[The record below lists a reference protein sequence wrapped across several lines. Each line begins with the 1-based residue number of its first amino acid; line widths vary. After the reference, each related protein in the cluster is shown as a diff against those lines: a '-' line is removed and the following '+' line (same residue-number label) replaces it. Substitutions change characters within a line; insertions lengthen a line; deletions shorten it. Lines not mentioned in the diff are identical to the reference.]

1 MTDLTAINPAT
12 GETLARYPRMGPEAL
27 EAALARAASAQQDW
41 AAHPA
46 SVRAQCL
53 RDLAAVLR
61 DQREALARTATQ
73 EMGKRLVEARAEVDK
88 CANGCEYYADRGP
101 DFLQDTMIASDASR
115 SFIAWQPLGTVLL
128 VMPWN
133 FPYWQAFRQALPAT
147 LAGNTVLLKHASNVP
162 GCAEHLERVFTEAGL
177 PEGVFQN
184 LPVGSDAVEGII
196 ADARVQGVSLTGS
209 ERAGRAVGA
218 AAGKALKTSVLELG
232 GSDAFIVL
240 ADADLD
246 HTVEQAVRGRF
257 QNNGETCIAAKRFIV
272 EESIADA
279 FVERFRTAIEALVI
293 GDPMSD
299 DTNIGPLARDDLRD
313 ELHDQVRRS
322 VAAGARLV
330 TGGEPLER
338 AGYFYPPTLLDAV
351 EPGMPAFDEETFGP
365 VAAVTRARNADH
377 AITLANRSR
386 FGLGGSV
393 WTADPVRGEA
403 LARRLECGCAF
414 VNGIVK
420 SDPRLPF
427 GGVKDSG
434 YGRELSELGIREFQN
449 AKTIWVG

>member
-1 MTDLTAINPAT
+1 MTELNAINPAT
-12 GETLARYPRMGPEAL
+12 GETLARYPRMTAQQL
-27 EAALARAASAQQDW
+27 EAALDRAASAAPDW
-41 AAHPA
+41 AACA
-46 SVRAQCL
+46 VAERCARL

-61 DQREALARTATQ
+61 ARREDLARTATQ
-73 EMGKRLVEARAEVDK
+73 EMGKRVVEARAEIDK
-88 CANGCEYYADRGP
+88 CAAACEFYAEHGP
-101 DFLQDTMIASDASR
+101 DYLQDTMIASDASR

-133 FPYWQAFRQALPAT
+133 FPYWQAFRQAVPAT

-162 GCAEHLERVFTEAGL
+162 GCAEHLERVFVEAGF
-177 PEGVFQN
+177 PAGVFQN
-184 LPVGSDAVEGII
+184 LPVGSEAVADII
-196 ADARVQGVSLTGS
+196 ADARIQGVSLTGS
-209 ERAGRAVGA
+209 EGAGRAVGA
-218 AAGKALKTSVLELG
+218 AAGKALKSSVLELG
-232 GSDAFIVL
+232 GSDAFVVL

-246 HTVEQAVRGRF
+246 DTVEQAVRGRF

-272 EESIADA
+272 EAAVADA
-279 FVERFRTAIEALVI
+279 FVERFRVAIEALVI
-293 GDPMSD
+293 GDPMHEG
-299 DTNIGPLARDDLRD
+299 TNIGPLARDDLRG
-313 ELHDQVRRS
+313 ELHDQVTRS

-330 TGGEPLER
+330 TGGEPR
-338 AGYFYPPTLLDAV
+338 AGAGYFYPPTLLDAV

-365 VAAVTRARNADH
+365 VAAVTRARDADH
-377 AITLANRSR
+377 AIELANRSR

-393 WTADPVRGEA
+393 WTADPARGEA

-449 AKTIWVG
+449 AKTIWVR

>member
-1 MTDLTAINPAT
+1 MTEMTAINPAT
-12 GETLARYPRMGPEAL
+12 GETLARYPRMDSAGL
-27 EAALARAASAQQDW
+27 ETALARAASAAPGW
-41 AAHPA
+41 AGQPVAE
-46 SVRAQCL
+46 RAARL
-53 RDLAAVLR
+53 RALAGVLR
-61 DQREALARTATQ
+61 DERETLAATATR
-73 EMGKRLVEARAEVDK
+73 EMGKRLAEARVEVDK
-88 CANGCEYYADRGP
+88 CANACEYYAEHGP
-101 DFLQDTMIASDASR
+101 DLLQDTMIASDASR

-133 FPYWQAFRQALPAT
+133 FPYWQAFRQAIPAT

-162 GCAEHLERVFTEAGL
+162 GCAEHLERVFTAAGF
-177 PEGVFQN
+177 PEGVFRN

-209 ERAGRAVGA
+209 EGAGRAVGA
-218 AAGKALKTSVLELG
+218 AAGKALKSSVLELG
-232 GSDAFIVL
+232 GSDAFVVL

-246 HTVEQAVRGRF
+246 YTVEQAVRGRF

-272 EESIADA
+272 EETIAED
-279 FVERFRTAIEALVI
+279 FVERFKVAIEALVI
-293 GDPMSD
+293 GDPMNEA
-299 DTNIGPLARDDLRD
+299 TNIGPLARDDLRS
-313 ELHDQVRRS
+313 ELHDQVTRS

-330 TGGEPLER
+330 TGGQMRDGP
-338 AGYFYPPTLLDAV
+338 GYFYPPTLLDAV
-351 EPGMPAFDEETFGP
+351 EPGMAAFDEETFGP
-365 VAAVTRARNADH
+365 VAAVTRARDADH
-377 AITLANRSR
+377 AIELANRSR

-393 WTADPVRGEA
+393 WTADPARGEA

>member
-1 MTDLTAINPAT
+1 MPELTAINPAT
-12 GETLARYPRMGPEAL
+12 GETLARYPRMNEEAL
-27 EAALARAASAQQDW
+27 EAALSRAASAAPDW
-41 AAHPA
+41 AARP
-46 SVRAQCL
+46 VTERAARL
-53 RDLAAVLR
+53 RDLAGVLR
-61 DQREALARTATQ
+61 EERETLATTATQ
-73 EMGKRLVEARAEVDK
+73 EMGKRLAEARAEVDK
-88 CANGCEYYADRGP
+88 CAAACEYYAEHGP
-101 DFLQDTMIASDASR
+101 DYLQDTMIASDASR

-133 FPYWQAFRQALPAT
+133 FPYWQAFRQAIPAT

-162 GCAEHLERVFTEAGL
+162 GCAEHLERVFLAAGF
-177 PEGVFQN
+177 PEGVFRN

-196 ADARVQGVSLTGS
+196 TDTRVQGVSLTGS
-209 ERAGRAVGA
+209 EGAGRAVGA
-218 AAGKALKTSVLELG
+218 AAGKALKSSVLELG
-232 GSDAFIVL
+232 GSDAFVVL

-272 EESIADA
+272 EEPIADA
-279 FVERFRTAIEALVI
+279 FVERFRAAIEALVI
-293 GDPMSD
+293 GDPMD
-299 DTNIGPLARDDLRD
+299 EGTNIGPLARDDLRS
-313 ELHDQVRRS
+313 ELHDQVTRS

-330 TGGEPLER
+330 AGGAPR
-338 AGYFYPPTLLDAV
+338 VGAGYFYPPTLLDGV

-365 VAAVTRARNADH
+365 VAAVTWARDADH
-377 AITLANRSR
+377 AVELANRSR

-393 WTADPVRGEA
+393 WTADPARGEA

-449 AKTIWVG
+449 AKTIWVA

>member
-1 MTDLTAINPAT
+1 MTELTAINPAS
-12 GETLARYPRMGPEAL
+12 GEVLARYPRMDEAGL
-27 EAALARAASAQQDW
+27 EAALARSASAAPDW
-41 AAHPA
+41 GARPVAERAA
-46 SVRAQCL
+46 RL
-53 RDLAAVLR
+53 RDLAGVLR
-61 DQREALARTATQ
+61 AARETLATTATQ
-73 EMGKRLVEARAEVDK
+73 EMGKRLAEARAEVDK
-88 CANGCEYYADRGP
+88 CANACEYYADHGP

-133 FPYWQAFRQALPAT
+133 FPYWQAFRQAIPAT
-147 LAGNTVLLKHASNVP
+147 LAGNAVLLKHASNVP
-162 GCAEHLERVFTEAGL
+162 GCAAHLERVFAEAGF

-184 LPVGSDAVEGII
+184 LPVESDAVAGII
-196 ADARVQGVSLTGS
+196 ADPRVQGVSLTGS
-209 ERAGRAVGA
+209 EGAGRAVGA
-218 AAGKALKTSVLELG
+218 AAGKALKSSVLELG
-232 GSDAFIVL
+232 GSDAFVVL

-246 HTVEQAVRGRF
+246 YTVEQAVRGRF

-272 EESIADA
+272 EGSVADA
-279 FVERFRTAIEALVI
+279 FVERFRKAIEALVI
-293 GDPMSD
+293 GDPMMEQ
-299 DTNIGPLARDDLRD
+299 TNIGPLARDDLRD

-322 VAAGARLV
+322 MDAGATCV
-330 TGGEPLER
+330 IGGQPLDR
-338 AGYFYPPTLLDAV
+338 AGAFYPPTLLDHV
-351 EPGMPAFDEETFGP
+351 EPGMAAFDEETFGP
-365 VAAVTRARNADH
+365 VAAVTRARDADQ
-377 AITLANRSR
+377 AIALANRSR

-393 WTADPVRGEA
+393 WTGDPVRGET

-434 YGRELSELGIREFQN
+434 YGRELSELGIREFVN

>member
-1 MTDLTAINPAT
+1 MTELTAINPAT
-12 GETLARYPRMGPEAL
+12 GETLARYPRMDQDTL
-27 EAALARAASAQQDW
+27 EAALARAASAAPDW
-41 AAHPA
+41 AARPVA
-46 SVRAQCL
+46 ERAARL
-53 RDLAAVLR
+53 RDLAGVLR
-61 DQREALARTATQ
+61 DERETLATTATR
-73 EMGKRLVEARAEVDK
+73 EMGKRLAEARAEVDK
-88 CANGCEYYADRGP
+88 CANACEYYADHGP

-133 FPYWQAFRQALPAT
+133 FPYWQAFRQAIPAT

-162 GCAEHLERVFTEAGL
+162 GCAEHLERVFTVAGF
-177 PEGVFQN
+177 PEGVFRN
-184 LPVGSDAVEGII
+184 LPVGSEAVEGII
-196 ADARVQGVSLTGS
+196 SDRRVQGVSLTGS
-209 ERAGRAVGA
+209 EGAGRAVGA
-218 AAGKALKTSVLELG
+218 AAGKALKSSVLELG
-232 GSDAFIVL
+232 GSDAFVVL

-272 EESIADA
+272 EEAVADA
-279 FVERFRTAIEALVI
+279 FVERFQAAIEALVI
-293 GDPMSD
+293 GDPMD
-299 DTNIGPLARDDLRD
+299 EGTNIGPLARDDLRD
-313 ELHDQVRRS
+313 ELHDQVTRS

-330 TGGEPLER
+330 SGGEPR
-338 AGYFYPPTLLDAV
+338 DGAGYFYPPTLLDAV
-351 EPGMPAFDEETFGP
+351 EPGMAAFDEETFGP
-365 VAAVTRARNADH
+365 VAAVTRARNPDH
-377 AITLANRSR
+377 AVEVANRSR

-434 YGRELSELGIREFQN
+434 YGRELSELGIREFVN

>member
-1 MTDLTAINPAT
+1 MTELTAINPAT
-12 GETLARYPRMGPEAL
+12 GETLARYPRMDRDGL
-27 EAALARAASAQQDW
+27 EAALARAASAAPDW
-41 AAHPA
+41 AERPVAE
-46 SVRAQCL
+46 RAARL
-53 RDLAAVLR
+53 NDLAGVLR
-61 DQREALARTATQ
+61 DARETLATTATR

-88 CANGCEYYADRGP
+88 CANACEYYAEHGP
-101 DFLQDTMIASDASR
+101 DLLQDTMIASDASR

-133 FPYWQAFRQALPAT
+133 FPYWQAFRQAIPAT

-162 GCAEHLERVFTEAGL
+162 GCAAHLEQVFTAAGF
-177 PEGVFQN
+177 PEGVFRN

-196 ADARVQGVSLTGS
+196 SDRRVQGVSLTGS
-209 ERAGRAVGA
+209 EGAGRAVGA
-218 AAGKALKTSVLELG
+218 AAGKALKSSVLELG
-232 GSDAFIVL
+232 GSDAFVVL

-272 EESIADA
+272 EEAIADA
-279 FVERFRTAIEALVI
+279 FVERFQAAIEALVI
-293 GDPMSD
+293 GDPMD
-299 DTNIGPLARDDLRD
+299 EGTNIGPLARDDLRS
-313 ELHDQVRRS
+313 ELHDQVTRS

-330 TGGEPLER
+330 AGGEPR
-338 AGYFYPPTLLDAV
+338 DGAGYFYPPTLLDAV
-351 EPGMPAFDEETFGP
+351 EPGMAAFDEETFGP
-365 VAAVTRARNADH
+365 VAAVTRARDADH
-377 AITLANRSR
+377 AIELANRSR

>member
-12 GETLARYPRMGPEAL
+12 GETLARYPRMAPEAL

-41 AAHPA
+41 AAHP
-46 SVRAQCL
+46 STVRAQCL
-53 RDLAAVLR
+53 RDLATVLR

-88 CANGCEYYADRGP
+88 CAIACEYYADRGP

-115 SFIAWQPLGTVLL
+115 SFVAWQPLGAILL

-133 FPYWQAFRQALPAT
+133 FPYWQVFRQALPAT
-147 LAGNTVLLKHASNVP
+147 LAGNTVVLKHASNVP

-240 ADADLD
+240 GDADLD
-246 HTVEQAVRGRF
+246 YTVEQAVRGRF

-272 EESIADA
+272 EEGVADA
-279 FVERFRTAIEALVI
+279 FVERFRRAIEALVV
-293 GDPMSD
+293 GDPMAEE
-299 DTNIGPLARDDLRD
+299 TNVGPLARADLRD

-322 VAAGARLV
+322 LDAGAECV
-330 TGGEPLER
+330 TGGAILDGP
-338 AGYFYPPTLLDAV
+338 GYYYAPTLLDRV
-351 EPGMPAFDEETFGP
+351 EPGMAAFDEETFGP
-365 VAAVTRARNADH
+365 VAAVTRARNADE
-377 AITLANRSR
+377 AVRLANRSR
-386 FGLGGSV
+386 FGLGGSI
-393 WTADPVRGEA
+393 WTGNWVRGEA
-403 LARRLECGCAF
+403 LARRLECGFAA

-427 GGVKDSG
+427 GGIKDSG

-449 AKTIWVG
+449 AKTIWVS

>member
-1 MTDLTAINPAT
+1 MTELTAINPAT
-12 GETLARYPRMGPEAL
+12 GETLARYPRMDRDGL
-27 EAALARAASAQQDW
+27 EAALARAASAAPDW
-41 AAHPA
+41 AARPMA
-46 SVRAQCL
+46 ERAARL
-53 RDLAAVLR
+53 RDLAGVLR
-61 DQREALARTATQ
+61 DERETLATTATR

-88 CANGCEYYADRGP
+88 CANACEYYAEHGP

-133 FPYWQAFRQALPAT
+133 FPYWQAFRQAIPAT

-162 GCAEHLERVFTEAGL
+162 GCAEHLERVFTAAGF
-177 PEGVFQN
+177 PEGVFRN

-196 ADARVQGVSLTGS
+196 TDARVQGVSLTGS
-209 ERAGRAVGA
+209 EGAGRAVGA
-218 AAGKALKTSVLELG
+218 AAGKALKSSVLELG
-232 GSDAFIVL
+232 GSDAFVVL

-272 EESIADA
+272 EEMIAKD
-279 FVERFRTAIEALVI
+279 FVERFKAAIEALVI
-293 GDPMSD
+293 GDPMAEG
-299 DTNIGPLARDDLRD
+299 TNIGPLARDDLRS
-313 ELHDQVRRS
+313 ELHDQVTRS

-330 TGGEPLER
+330 SGGEPR
-338 AGYFYPPTLLDAV
+338 DGAGYFYPPTLLDAV
-351 EPGMPAFDEETFGP
+351 EPGMAAFDEETFGP
-365 VAAVTRARNADH
+365 VAAVTRARDADH
-377 AITLANRSR
+377 AIELANGSR

-393 WTADPVRGEA
+393 WTADPARGEA

-434 YGRELSELGIREFQN
+434 YGRELSELGIREFVN
-449 AKTIWVG
+449 AKTIWVA